1 MEKKFYAIGA
11 FLAGLSVATGS
22 YGAHGL
28 QKIVPI
34 ERVHTWE
41 KAVRYQMFHAFAL
54 FFVAWAMTQWWDQVK
69 TLKAA
74 GWSFIAGTVLFSGSV
89 YIRVFTGDLETAYTT
104 LLNPAYI
111 TPIGGVLMIIGWF
124 LLMKASWSAQK

>member
-1 MEKKFYAIGA
+1 MEKKFFAIGA

-28 QKIVPI
+28 QKIVDI
-34 ERVHTWE
+34 ELVHTWE

-54 FFVAWAMTQWWDQVK
+54 FFVVWAMTQWVDQAK
-69 TLKAA
+69 TLKYA
-74 GWSFIAGTVLFSGSV
+74 GWSFIWGTILFSGSI

-104 LLNPAYI
+104 LFNPAYI
-111 TPIGGVLMIIGWF
+111 TPFGGVLMIVGWG
-124 LLMKASWSAQK
+124 LLMWAALKAE